1 MMQVGGN
8 LYAMVTFVAKVRVM
22 YVELPWQDRDHNIP
36 VQILKL
42 DKTTLQKRLKMTLL
56 RLLSPNMGFFVFCT
70 ILKKKVPPQV
80 LLLGR
85 LHDV

>member
-1 MMQVGGN
+1 MQVGGN

-42 DKTTLQKRLKMTLL
+42 DKTTLQKKQRLKMTL
-56 RLLSPNMGFFVFCT
+56 LLSPNMGFFVFCT
-70 ILKKKVPPQV
+70 ILKKVPPQV

>member
-56 RLLSPNMGFFVFCT
+56 LSPNMGFFVFCT
-70 ILKKKVPPQV
+70 ILKKKS
-80 LLLGR
+80 LLKFFC
-85 LHDV
+85 

>member
-1 MMQVGGN
+1 MQVGGN

-70 ILKKKVPPQV
+70 ILKKVPPQV

>member
-42 DKTTLQKRLKMTLL
+42 DKTTLQKKQRLKMTLL
-56 RLLSPNMGFFVFCT
+56 
-70 ILKKKVPPQV
+70 
-80 LLLGR
+80 
-85 LHDV
+85 

>member
-56 RLLSPNMGFFVFCT
+56 RLLYCLTTWASLFFAQF
-70 ILKKKVPPQV
+70 
-80 LLLGR
+80 
-85 LHDV
+85 

>member
-1 MMQVGGN
+1 MQVGGN

-42 DKTTLQKRLKMTLL
+42 DKTTLQKKQRLKMTLL
-56 RLLSPNMGFFVFCT
+56 
-70 ILKKKVPPQV
+70 
-80 LLLGR
+80 
-85 LHDV
+85 